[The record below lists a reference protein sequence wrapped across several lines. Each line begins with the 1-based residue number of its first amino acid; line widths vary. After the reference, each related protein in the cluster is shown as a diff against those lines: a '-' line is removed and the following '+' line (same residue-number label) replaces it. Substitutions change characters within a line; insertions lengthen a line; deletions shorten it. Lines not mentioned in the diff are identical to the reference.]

1 MATSNVQDRWREQ
14 DWQLIL
20 PTPRA
25 PAENLALD
33 EVLTQRVGKGERPP
47 TLRFW
52 GWSTMAVILGRFQ
65 SVRNEIDD
73 EFAAHHGMD
82 VVRRISGGG
91 AMFVEPEGA
100 ITYSIY
106 VPESFVQGMSFAESY
121 QMFDHWAIDALN
133 ELGVNAWYEPLND
146 ITSDGGKI
154 GGAAQ
159 ARRGGAVLHHTTMA
173 YQMTTS
179 LLTQV
184 LRVGQEKLSDK
195 GIRSADRRVGPLR
208 QQTELERDD
217 IIHHLIG
224 HFSQRYGLT
233 EDSLTHDEL
242 QEMRRLVAEQF
253 NTHEWTYFL
262 P

>member
-1 MATSNVQDRWREQ
+1 MHEELLERWRRQE
-14 DWQLIL
+14 WQLI
-20 PTPRA
+20 PPRPLL

-33 EVLTQRVGKGERPP
+33 EVLTQRVGRGERKP

-52 GWSTMAVILGRFQ
+52 SWARRAVILGRFQ
-65 SVRNEIDD
+65 SVQNEVYA
-73 EFAAHHGMD
+73 EVAAQHDID

-91 AMFVEPEGA
+91 AMLVEPEGA

-106 VPESFVQGMSFAESY
+106 VPESFVRGLSFAESY
-121 QMFDHWAIDALN
+121 EMFDSWVLDALRD
-133 ELGVNAWYEPLND
+133 LGVNAWYQPLND
-146 ITSDGGKI
+146 IASEGGKI

-173 YQMTTS
+173 YQMTTG
-179 LLTQV
+179 LLGTV

-208 QQTELERDD
+208 QQTEMERDA
-217 IIHHLIG
+217 IIGHLIE
-224 HFSQRYGLT
+224 HFRSRFGLH
-233 EDSLTHDEL
+233 DDEL
-242 QEMRRLVAEQF
+242 APEEVAEMKRLVDEQF
-253 NTHEWTYFL
+253 GTREWTYFL

>member
-1 MATSNVQDRWREQ
+1 MRDEMERRWKEQ
-14 DWQLIL
+14 DWRLIPPAPML
-20 PTPRA
+20 

-33 EVLTQRVGKGERPP
+33 EVLTLAVGKGLRKP

-52 GWSTMAVILGRFQ
+52 GWSKQAVILGRFQ
-65 SVRNEIDD
+65 SVRNEINPDI
-73 EFAAHHGMD
+73 AAENDID

-106 VPESFVQGMSFAESY
+106 APESLVHGMTFAESY
-121 QMFDHWAIDALN
+121 EMFDQWVIDALG
-133 ELGVNAWYEPLND
+133 ELGVNAWYQPLND
-146 ITSDGGKI
+146 ITSDAGKI

-184 LRVGQEKLSDK
+184 LRVGAEKLSDK
-195 GIRSADRRVGPLR
+195 GIRSEDKRVGPLR
-208 QQTELERDD
+208 SQTELERDD
-217 IIHHLIG
+217 IIYHLIG
-224 HFSQRYGLT
+224 HFRSRFGLT
-233 EDSLTHDEL
+233 DDILTGEEL
-242 QEMRRLVAEQF
+242 AGMRRLVDTQF
-253 NTHEWTYFL
+253 STREWTYIL

>member
-1 MATSNVQDRWREQ
+1 MSNDQLNRWREQ

-20 PTPRA
+20 PTPRL
-25 PAENLALD
+25 PVENLALD
-33 EVLTQRVGKGERPP
+33 EVLTQRVGRGERKPI
-47 TLRFW
+47 LRFW
-52 GWSTMAVILGRFQ
+52 GWSKMAVILGRFQ
-65 SVRNEIDD
+65 SVRNEVNA
-73 EFAAHHGMD
+73 EVAAEHD
-82 VVRRISGGG
+82 VDLVRRISGGG

-106 VPESFVQGMSFAESY
+106 VPESFVQGMTFAQSY
-121 QMFDHWAIDALN
+121 EMFDGWVLDALG

-146 ITSDGGKI
+146 ITSDAGKI

-173 YQMTTS
+173 YQMNTD
-179 LLTQV
+179 LLTKV
-184 LRVGQEKLSDK
+184 LRVGKEKLSDK

-217 IIHHLIG
+217 LIAHLIG
-224 HFSQRYGLT
+224 YFQENFGLT
-233 EDSLTHDEL
+233 EDTITPAEER
-242 QEMRRLVAEQF
+242 EMQRLVNEQF
-253 NTHEWTYFL
+253 STHEWVYFL

>member
-1 MATSNVQDRWREQ
+1 MTRSNSDARWREQ

-33 EVLTQRVGKGERPP
+33 EVLTQRVGSGARKP

-52 GWSTMAVILGRFQ
+52 GWSRMAVILGRFQ
-65 SVRNEIDD
+65 SVQNEVYDD
-73 EFAAHHGMD
+73 VAARHGID

-106 VPESFVQGMSFAESY
+106 VPESFVKGMSFAESY
-121 QMFDHWAIDALN
+121 EMFDSWVIDALN

-179 LLTQV
+179 LLTEV

-195 GIRSADRRVGPLR
+195 GIRSADRRVGPLKR
-208 QQTELERDD
+208 QTELERDD

-233 EDSLTHDEL
+233 EDMLTSAEL
-242 QEMRRLVAEQF
+242 ENMRRLVDVQF
-253 NTHEWTYFL
+253 DTRDWVYIL